1 MYIYS
6 NCMCVCVCVCVCVC
20 ISVVP
25 SSDDTQYGMYLT
37 PSSDRTI
44 CMHLRT
50 YTLGPNGAC
59 VRVRVR
65 VCVDRTLR
73 KKESSMRSKTLCKAP
88 SMVTTSACWRMGRC
102 LCVCVCIRAYTY
114 IYIHIHTYSIYIYIY
129 IYIGACV
136 RVLGNTFVQR
146 CQILYVCV
154 CIHLRA

>member
-1 MYIYS
+1 M
-6 NCMCVCVCVCVCVC
+6 
-20 ISVVP
+20 
-25 SSDDTQYGMYLT
+25 
-37 PSSDRTI
+37 R
-44 CMHLRT
+44 
-50 YTLGPNGAC
+50 

-129 IYIGACV
+129 IYIY
-136 RVLGNTFVQR
+136 R
-146 CQILYVCV
+146 CV
-154 CIHLRA
+154 CWATPSCRGARYCMYAYVYICVHSRCMDAHACARAHTHTHTPDRRGQNAHNAGGRRRAQGHHPALYRADFVHRCSRPK